1 MKKNLFDKTIGKL
14 WRTEPRTKKK
24 QKKQQKNKKKQKNT
38 ETKSRSQVH
47 GMHLA

>member
-1 MKKNLFDKTIGKL
+1 MENCDGRKHGPKETQKKNEK
-14 WRTEPRTKKK
+14 PKKK
-24 QKKQQKNKKKQKNT
+24 TKNPKKNT

>member
-1 MKKNLFDKTIGKL
+1 MENCDGRNHEQKKHKKKK
-14 WRTEPRTKKK
+14 TKKETK
-24 QKKQQKNKKKQKNT
+24 PPQKNT